1 MNIYHEKCKTEVVK
15 IGPEGHNKP
24 ANGPN
29 PVHWIHSRVKV
40 LQESIK
46 YFLINLLKINQSI
59 LKISLIIK

>member
-1 MNIYHEKCKTEVVK
+1 MDIYHEKCKTEVVK

-24 ANGPN
+24 ANSPN

-46 YFLINLLKINQSI
+46 YLSINLLKTIKSV